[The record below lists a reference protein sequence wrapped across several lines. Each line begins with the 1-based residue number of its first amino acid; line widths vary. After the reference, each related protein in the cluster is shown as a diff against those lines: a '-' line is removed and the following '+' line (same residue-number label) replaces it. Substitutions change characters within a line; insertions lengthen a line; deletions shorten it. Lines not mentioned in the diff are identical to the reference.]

1 MIVGNESSRYGIPLS
16 FLDLR
21 EVNCSSQCGGERPG
35 CKNCAKSNRLCSGY
49 QRKHAFIL
57 SKDMVTGEPASS
69 KTPSSLIHD
78 IDSGAVFASRWR
90 ISQDKHVPTSSV
102 SSPSQKYDIY
112 VPPTQDIRPGKLFKV
127 KFLDL
132 FLENYLPSE
141 IINRSRPE
149 VIRDNWLLQ
158 IQSLPTLTAALENAI
173 LALSILQLGRCRR
186 NETFVHESL
195 SLYITSLRELRR
207 AVLNPVTRFDEQN
220 IAAGLALTMYEIRE
234 CPGKMIEGYNSHF
247 SGAMK
252 LVQMR
257 GAHRYTSGLAHSVF
271 QTLRRHSVSSYSFE
285 FLYTL

>member
-1 MIVGNESSRYGIPLS
+1 MIVGNERSGYSIPLS
-16 FLDLR
+16 ILDLR
-21 EVNCSSQCGGERPG
+21 EVNRLSQCGGERPG

-69 KTPSSLIHD
+69 TTPSSLISD
-78 IDSGAVFASRWR
+78 IESGAVFASRWR
-90 ISQDKHVPTSSV
+90 ISQDKLVPNSNV
-102 SSPSQKYDIY
+102 SSTSQTYDIY
-112 VPPTQDIRPGKLFKV
+112 VPPTQDIRPAKVFRV

-158 IQSLPTLTAALENAI
+158 IQSLPTLTPALENAI
-173 LALSILQLGRCRR
+173 LALSISQLGRCCH

-195 SLYITSLRELRR
+195 SLYTTSLRELRR
-207 AVLNPVTRFDEQN
+207 AVLNPVTRSDEQN
-220 IAAGLALTMYEIRE
+220 IAACLALTMYEVRE
-234 CPGKMIEGYNSHF
+234 CPGRMIEGYYSHF
-247 SGAMK
+247 NGALK
-252 LVQMR
+252 LVQLS

-271 QTLRRHSVSSYSFE
+271 QTLRRHCVS
-285 FLYTL
+285 FL